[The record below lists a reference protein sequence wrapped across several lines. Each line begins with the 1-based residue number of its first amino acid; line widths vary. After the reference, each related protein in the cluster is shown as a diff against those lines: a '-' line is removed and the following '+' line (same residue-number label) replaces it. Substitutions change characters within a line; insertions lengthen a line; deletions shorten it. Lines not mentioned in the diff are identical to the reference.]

1 MRIAAILVS
10 LIAVLL
16 SLAWVINKTAFNS
29 GVALGRSAS
38 CSVLFFLSEA

>member
-16 SLAWVINKTAFNS
+16 SLAWVINKTAFDS
-29 GVALGRSAS
+29 GVALAAALAA
-38 CSVLFFLSEA
+38 LFSSFFHI